1 MPGSVRAD
9 VQNAPTGPRNG
20 SRRGLAFA
28 ALALCGLFLGCGSGG
43 SSESSRTEVNSLED
57 LERPPAGTVTLR
69 SALAAVSAGGTITFD
84 PALDGGTI
92 RLTLVGEPHSTL
104 PGEVYPQ
111 NKFGGYQ
118 DRDYGRSALYA
129 KKSLAI
135 DASNLPAGITL
146 AWAGG
151 DASHARVLAVY
162 GDLALNNVTLTSGY
176 AQAEALDSTA
186 QPWTLA
192 RGGGLAVWGTATLD
206 HCTIGGNTASG
217 DLEGSR
223 DRGTYGGGIYANAVA
238 LADCVVSGNLATG
251 YGAAGG
257 GIYSVGGGDGASGID
272 ARLTRCAVTGN
283 RVTAQHAYGGGLFT
297 LGGGPSHSATMTLTN
312 CTLARNLAQEKPS
325 IPSGQQ
331 HYCRGGGVY
340 LGGGSLAIQSCT
352 LAENQVTGVAEPFSG
367 KPNLGGGGVGAT
379 IGNAHVVESMKIWHS
394 IIVGN
399 ELNGAAEDVFT
410 GSLLHFYSYGCNRIG
425 KLDFSQILVPV
436 PPPDSGWLDL
446 SRKHWPKTGDADGL
460 TLGAVLDAG
469 AVHRH
474 PSLLSA
480 GTDAGEKAVLWYPP
494 AGSALDQV
502 PAQAY
507 RVNSILG
514 GYLGYGEPTD
524 DFLNLVLARLRTEA
538 YLGGGFWPEC
548 PDMTGVTW
556 YGPSETW
563 VTSPDNASW
572 IKFWRDLDA
581 RIGTALGTAVLG
593 DDFWADFPSGA
604 FDHVTVI
611 ITRERQDVTPV
622 LVDQLGAPRPEETPG
637 DIGAIE
643 LAD

>member
-1 MPGSVRAD
+1 V
-9 VQNAPTGPRNG
+9 V
-20 SRRGLAFA
+20 
-28 ALALCGLFLGCGSGG
+28 LCGLFLGCGSGG
-43 SSESSRTEVNSLED
+43 SSESSPTEVNSLED

-69 SALAAVSAGGTITFD
+69 SALAAVAAGGTITFD

-151 DASHARVLAVY
+151 DASRARVLAVY
-162 GDLALNNVTLTSGY
+162 GDLALDNVTITSGY
-176 AQAEALDSTA
+176 AQAETLDSTT

-238 LADCVVSGNLATG
+238 LTDCVVSGNLATG

-257 GIYSVGGGDGASGID
+257 GIYSVGGGDGSSGID

-283 RVTAQHAYGGGLFT
+283 RVTAQHTYGGGIFT

-367 KPNLGGGGVGAT
+367 KPNLGGAGVGAT
-379 IGNAHVVESMKIWHS
+379 IGNAHVVESMTLQHS
-394 IIVGN
+394 IIAGN
-399 ELNGAAEDVFT
+399 TLNGAAEDVFT
-410 GSLLHFYSYGCNRIG
+410 GSLLHFHSYGCNRIG
-425 KLDFSQILVPV
+425 KLDFSQILVPA
-436 PPPDSGWLDL
+436 PPPDPGWMDL
-446 SRKHWPKTGDADGL
+446 SRKHWPKTNDLDGVAP
-460 TLGAVLDAG
+460 GAVLDTG
-469 AVHRH
+469 GIHRH
-474 PSLLSA
+474 GTILSA
-480 GTDAGEKAVLWYPP
+480 GTDAGERAVLWYPP

-502 PAQAY
+502 PTQRY
-507 RVNSILG
+507 LVNSVMG
-514 GYLGYGEPTD
+514 GYLGYGVPTD
-524 DFLNLVLARLRTEA
+524 DFLAQVLAKLRTEA
-538 YLGGGFWPEC
+538 WLGSGFWPEC
-548 PDMTGVTW
+548 PDTTGVTW
-556 YGPSETW
+556 YGPSVTW
-563 VTSPDNASW
+563 VTSADNAAW
-572 IKFWRDLDA
+572 IKFWRDLDV
-581 RIGTALGTAVLG
+581 RIGTTLGTAALG
-593 DDFWADFPSGA
+593 DDFWGTFQNGPLGN
-604 FDHVTVI
+604 VTLSIV
-611 ITRERQDVTPV
+611 RETERVTPAGD
-622 LVDQLGAPRPEETPG
+622 DQLGNARPSGLLG

-643 LAD
+643 GAD